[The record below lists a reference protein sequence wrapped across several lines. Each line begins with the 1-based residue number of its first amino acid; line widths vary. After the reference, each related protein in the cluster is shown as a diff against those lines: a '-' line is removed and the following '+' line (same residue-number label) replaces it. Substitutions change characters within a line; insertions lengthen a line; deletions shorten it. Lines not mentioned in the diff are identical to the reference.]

1 MKMNM
6 KMNMKS
12 FNKYQPFGVYLQCYK
27 NPMAT
32 YKCLESLRKFYPY
45 CSVVLLSDNG
55 YDYTE
60 MANFF
65 HCIYIHDSENLLL
78 TYKDLDSGGHIVN
91 SIKLIKRVY
100 NTFSLC
106 KEEYVMWLEDDVIFN
121 GPIKDIFKFSINGY
135 CPNRINQESNIE
147 LKKKYPFIDEN
158 KIYRISGHGGSVFHK
173 KTLLKTFENHDI
185 TLDVLQNWKNYK
197 FPTDLGQDFLFSVLV
212 TLNEGTVGPYQGH
225 ADGYDKI
232 YPSINVQHQ
241 YKYWYN
247 KEMPN
252 ELKHLVRMK

>member
-1 MKMNM
+1 M
-6 KMNMKS
+6 S
-12 FNKYQPFGVYLQCYK
+12 QPFGVYLQCYK

-91 SIKLIKRVY
+91 SKKLIKRVY
-100 NTFSLC
+100 DAFSLC
-106 KEEYVMWLEDDVIFN
+106 KEDYVMWLEDDVIFN
-121 GPIKDIFKFSINGY
+121 GPIKDIFRHDINGY
-135 CPNRINQESNIE
+135 CPNRINKSILID

-158 KIYRISGHGGSVFHK
+158 KIYRWSGHGGSVFYK
-173 KTLLKTFENHDI
+173 KNLIKAFENEVI
-185 TLDVLQNWKNYK
+185 ILDVLHNWKNYNLAL
-197 FPTDLGQDFLFSVLV
+197 DLGQDLLFSILVL
-212 TLNEGTVGPYQGH
+212 LNQGTVGPYQGH

-232 YPSINVQHQ
+232 YQSINVQHQ

-252 ELKHLVRMK
+252 ELKHLVKMQ